1 MEEPKKWD
9 ELLGALIDICDPL
22 LKRMSVVPVEHL
34 PVRIIDAMF
43 LKSVDT
49 VRVVRLLYSSGP
61 RVQAQAL
68 IRILLEVRIDIEL
81 EVRIDIELFMQ
92 ACIADPAATARKVL
106 DAMMLQ
112 KISQQRQSNFI
123 GLSSVPGA
131 PSRVKM
137 LEDEKALVQKYGKET
152 AKKMRRHGFL
162 GLSIEERARQVGLS
176 TEYNIVYR
184 NFSRNIHNTDYMEHL
199 ADRGAIDEQRWQ
211 HYQDVRDNTA
221 RSAAIACV
229 WRTAWFV
236 DSMLERT
243 YCDELARYWLRCL
256 SLKRWVREAAENV
269 GAGKLPS

>member
-1 MEEPKKWD
+1 MEEPERWD
-9 ELLGALIDICDPL
+9 ELLGALIEICGPL
-22 LKRMSVVPVEHL
+22 LERMSIVPIEHV

-49 VRVVRLLYSSGP
+49 LRAVRLLYTSGLP
-61 RVQAQAL
+61 VQAQAL

-81 EVRIDIELFMQ
+81 FMR
-92 ACIADPAATARKVL
+92 ACVADPAAAARKVL

-131 PSRVKM
+131 PSREKM
-137 LEDEKALVQKYGKET
+137 LEDEKALVRQYGKVT
-152 AKKMRRHGFL
+152 AEKMRRNGFS

-199 ADRGAIDEQRWQ
+199 ADRGAIDKQGWQ

-221 RSAAIACV
+221 LSTAIACA

-243 YCDELARYWLRCL
+243 YCDKLARYWLRCL
-256 SLKRWVREAAENV
+256 SFKRWVREAAENI
-269 GAGKLPS
+269 GTGKLPS